1 MLLHSLNV
9 NVLTFYLSSSCQD
22 EKPNNSYFIKTRLGF
37 SFIIFNSPF
46 LGCPTGFEPVP
57 EDPQSS
63 VLTAHTMGTVGSV
76 GLEPTLPYGNSHL
89 KAARLPVP
97 PRTENILRRKDSNLQ
112 GHSPSRTTE
121 GCFTICILRK
131 SAKWDLNPYA
141 LNGLGILSPLRLP
154 IPPLAVKT
162 KKQLFRVAWDLK
174 TVFYLLLSTVLPKLS
189 F

>member
-1 MLLHSLNV
+1 
-9 NVLTFYLSSSCQD
+9 
-22 EKPNNSYFIKTRLGF
+22 
-37 SFIIFNSPF
+37 
-46 LGCPTGFEPVP
+46 
-57 EDPQSS
+57 
-63 VLTAHTMGTVGSV
+63 MGTVGSV

-131 SAKWDLNPYA
+131 SARWDLNPYA

-174 TVFYLLLSTVLPKLS
+174 TVFIFYFQLFFPSSPFKCFAKRAEPNDTPLPHKPES
-189 F
+189 FINEKDFAVIFTLFVKFI